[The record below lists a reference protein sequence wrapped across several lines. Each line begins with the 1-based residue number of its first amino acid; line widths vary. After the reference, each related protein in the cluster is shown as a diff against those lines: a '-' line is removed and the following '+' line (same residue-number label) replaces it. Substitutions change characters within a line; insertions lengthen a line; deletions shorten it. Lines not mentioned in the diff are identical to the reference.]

1 MVIEATDISFTKNE
15 NEIVRE
21 GWDITASILI
31 NWNTPNDQS
40 VGLE

>member
-1 MVIEATDISFTKNE
+1 MVNEAIDISFTKNE

-21 GWDITASILI
+21 GRDITASILI
-31 NWNTPNDQS
+31 KQNTPNDQS